1 MNDLANIVIEPEE
14 IINFLKSKMNF
25 KEVYQNII
33 FQRVIFHVAQE
44 RGIIVT
50 AEEIEEEADNLRRKK
65 RLEKAA
71 DTIAWL
77 ADQLITPEDWEA
89 GIYASLLSKKLA
101 ESLFSQEVKKVFFQ
115 NRLEFEQV
123 VLYQITVSYEK
134 FAQELFY
141 QIEEGE
147 ISFYH
152 AAHLYDIDE
161 HRRYK
166 CGYEGKIYRFALQPD
181 IAAVIFSTQPKQL
194 IPPLKTDQ
202 GYHLFMVEEFL
213 PAELTPERYEEII
226 NNMFQRW
233 LASELDSLLKSSACI
248 FDAKC

>member
-1 MNDLANIVIEPEE
+1 MNNLSNIIVEPEE
-14 IINFLKSKMNF
+14 IINFLKSKMDF
-25 KEVYQNII
+25 KEVYQNVL
-33 FQRVIFHVAQE
+33 FQRIIFHVAQE
-44 RGIIVT
+44 RGITVT
-50 AEEIEEEADNLRRKK
+50 AEEIEAQANNMRRNK

-71 DTIAWL
+71 DTMAWL

-89 GIYASLLSKKLA
+89 GIHASLLSQKLA
-101 ESLFSQEVKKVFFQ
+101 EFLFAQEVKKVFFQ
-115 NRLEFEQV
+115 NRLEFEEV
-123 VLYQITVSYEK
+123 VLYQIIVSYEK

-181 IAAVIFSTQPKQL
+181 IAAVVFSTPAKQL

-202 GYHLFMVEEFL
+202 GYHLFLVDEFL
-213 PAELTPERYEEII
+213 PAELTSERYQEIL

-233 LASELDSLLKSSACI
+233 LASELDSLLNLSLQDKV
-248 FDAKC
+248 